1 MSLHNHRPSK
11 SDFSRSYSSKMR
23 TIVDCYKGK
32 DNSLEKGNYR
42 GLSLI
47 DQLLELAERINEKP
61 IRQQVDV
68 DEMQFGFTTECRTK
82 TTIFFLRQIQDKYL
96 EK

>member
-1 MSLHNHRPSK
+1 
-11 SDFSRSYSSKMR
+11 MR

-32 DNSLEKGNYR
+32 DNSLEKGKYR

-47 DQLLELAERINEKP
+47 DQLLELAEWINEKP

-82 TTIFFLRQIQDKYL
+82 NTIFILRQIQEKYL